1 MFGRNFEMQTREF
14 LAIYINSSILLI
26 IQYLAEQKWA

>member
-1 MFGRNFEMQTREF
+1 MQTREF
-14 LAIYINSSILLI
+14 LAIYINSSILFI